1 MKRGAWRAAAATVV
15 IGGCYTAGATL
26 FMRLTGIG
34 IVKKA
39 AAGTGIVL
47 TFDDGPNPVYTPR
60 LLDLLGEF
68 GVKAVFF
75 VVGRHAEQH
84 PELLRRMQRE
94 GHTIGIHHYQHRS
107 AWRLTPRQTK
117 REIRRTAAVIERITG
132 NRPRFYRPPY
142 GRLNA
147 AVPFVSLPYETV
159 LWTHIPGDW
168 KTRTCDRHL
177 LRRLKE
183 IPADGSVVVLHD
195 DGSNRGA
202 DGDAPGKMIPV
213 LREYLEYCRE
223 HGIELLS
230 PSSLAEAD
238 RGIRV

>member
-1 MKRGAWRAAAATVV
+1 MERGVWRAAAAGAV
-15 IGGCYTAGATL
+15 IGGCYSAGATL

-39 AAGTGIVL
+39 AAGTGIAL
-47 TFDDGPNPVYTPR
+47 TFDDGPNPVYTPQ

-84 PELLRRMQRE
+84 PGLLRRMQQE
-94 GHTIGIHHYQHRS
+94 GHAIGIHHYRHRS

-132 NRPRFYRPPY
+132 KRPQFYRPPY

-147 AVPFVSLPYETV
+147 AIPFVSPPFETV
-159 LWTHIPGDW
+159 IWSHIPGDW
-168 KTRTCDRHL
+168 KVRTCDRHL
-177 LRRLKE
+177 LGRLKG

-202 DGDAPGKMIPV
+202 DDAAPGHMLPV
-213 LREYLEYCRE
+213 LREYLEYCQKYD
-223 HGIELLS
+223 IELLP
-230 PSSLAEAD
+230 PSRLSRAD
-238 RGIRV
+238 RGMRV